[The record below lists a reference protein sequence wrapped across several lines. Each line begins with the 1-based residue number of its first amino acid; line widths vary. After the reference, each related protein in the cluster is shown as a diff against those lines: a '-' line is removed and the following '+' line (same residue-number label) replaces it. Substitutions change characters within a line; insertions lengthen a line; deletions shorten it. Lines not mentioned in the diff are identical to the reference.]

1 LRHDTGREDEEGTSM
16 TDQSRRDQ
24 DAHRASQENEKRHR
38 EAIQDVARRNEAA
51 HKQAKKQREE
61 SDRFKMEMRR
71 HADSR

>member
-1 LRHDTGREDEEGTSM
+1 M

-24 DAHRASQENEKRHR
+24 DAHRVSQENEKRHR

-51 HKQAKKQREE
+51 HKQARKLRDE
-61 SDRFKMEMRR
+61 SDRIKMDMRR